1 MPPHPARA
9 NGAPTSGPPKLKT
22 EFREAVDAS
31 KAYAAQGQEQFVES
45 MSRKLRDA
53 DQQMNELGKR
63 IETLDAGAKAEANKV
78 MESWRE
84 ARVRLGQKFNELKM
98 SGQEIGRT

>member
-1 MPPHPARA
+1 M
-9 NGAPTSGPPKLKT
+9 
-22 EFREAVDAS
+22 
-31 KAYAAQGQEQFVES
+31 ES
-45 MSRKLRDA
+45 TSRKSRDV
-53 DQQMNELGKR
+53 DQKMSELGKR

-84 ARVRLGQKFNELKM
+84 ARVRLGQKFDELKL